1 MNFDEVLKLA
11 DDLVFARTGNHLN
24 ELQEMILR
32 GTWSKESYDEIAKK
46 VNLSEPRVREV
57 GMELWQII
65 SQELGEKVTKRNF
78 KSAIKRLQ
86 VSIISHLEQH
96 HNRIGSFN
104 ICGET
109 RHPPDIPNSHPDD
122 RETSNAKQ
130 PQTQYRDLSEMPDLG
145 AFYDRASELA
155 TLRSWILEQRCR
167 LIALTGMSGIGKTAL
182 AVQLVQQIKDEFE
195 YVVWCS
201 LEASPTP
208 SEFQAHLIQLFTQ
221 SEKPDTSATNQK
233 SLPPIEYLQKHRCLV
248 VLDDIHN
255 LFCSGE
261 LAGKYQPESS
271 EYRALFKQIEKLSHQ
286 SCFLLVGWE
295 QPISAS

>member
-1 MNFDEVLKLA
+1 MLKLA
-11 DDLVFARTGNHLN
+11 DDLVFARTGNYLN

-46 VNLSEPRVREV
+46 INLSEPRVREV

-155 TLRSWILEQRCR
+155 TLRSWILE
-167 LIALTGMSGIGKTAL
+167 
-182 AVQLVQQIKDEFE
+182 
-195 YVVWCS
+195 
-201 LEASPTP
+201 
-208 SEFQAHLIQLFTQ
+208 
-221 SEKPDTSATNQK
+221 
-233 SLPPIEYLQKHRCLV
+233 
-248 VLDDIHN
+248 
-255 LFCSGE
+255 
-261 LAGKYQPESS
+261 
-271 EYRALFKQIEKLSHQ
+271 
-286 SCFLLVGWE
+286 
-295 QPISAS
+295 